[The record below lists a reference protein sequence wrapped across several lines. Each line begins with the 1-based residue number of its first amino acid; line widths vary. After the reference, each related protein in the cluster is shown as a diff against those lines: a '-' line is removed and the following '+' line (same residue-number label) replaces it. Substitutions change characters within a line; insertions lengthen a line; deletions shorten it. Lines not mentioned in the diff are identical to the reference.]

1 MALVVERPRIA
12 RTLPEVRGALAR
24 RRRRV
29 RTQSLNI
36 AQTAIAAS
44 AAWALASFVNAKPF
58 FAPVSAVVSL
68 GVARG
73 RRTTRAIELALGVAV
88 GIAVADLIVLA
99 LGTGTLVIALVVALS
114 MMAALLLGAGNIL
127 VNQAA
132 VSAILIATIQPPSHG
147 VSPTRFIDALIG
159 GAVALLV
166 GQVLFPRD
174 PMRAMGK
181 AARPVLEDLALGLRT
196 AADALRDGDV
206 QRAERALEIVR
217 AVNDDITAFFDAVT
231 MERET
236 HPVYRD
242 PRRARERLPVYAE
255 AARQLDFAVRNT
267 RVLARR
273 VVATVRR
280 HGPQPEP
287 VAEALELL
295 ADSVEALER
304 VLEEPGHEVESRRLA
319 LRAAA
324 KATSVLPED
333 PPMSTVV
340 VIGQIRS
347 TALDLLQGSGL
358 SADEAQRALD
368 AAADAE
374 EPPTEVAMRTT
385 ERG

>member
-1 MALVVERPRIA
+1 M
-12 RTLPEVRGALAR
+12 PEVRGALAR
-24 RRRRV
+24 RRNRLRANA
-29 RTQSLNI
+29 LNI
-36 AQTAIAAS
+36 AQTAVAAS
-44 AAWALASFVNAKPF
+44 AAWALAGFVNARPF
-58 FAPVSAVVSL
+58 FAPVSAVISL

-73 RRTTRAIELALGVAV
+73 RRTTRAIELVLGVAV

-114 MMAALLLGAGNIL
+114 MLAALLLGAGNIL

-147 VSPTRFIDALIG
+147 IAPTRFIDALIG

-181 AARPVLEDLALGLRT
+181 AARPVLQDLALGLHT

-217 AVNDDITAFFDAVT
+217 AVDDDVAAFFDAVT
-231 MERET
+231 SARET
-236 HPVYRD
+236 HPVY
-242 PRRARERLPVYAE
+242 PGTRRARERLPVYAE

-287 VAEALELL
+287 VAEALDLL
-295 ADSVEALER
+295 AAGVQALES
-304 VLEEPGHEVESRRLA
+304 VLEEGGHEVEARRLA

-324 KATSVLPED
+324 RATSVLSGD
-333 PPMSTVV
+333 LPMSTVV

-347 TALDLLQGSGL
+347 TAIDLLQGSGL
-358 SADEAQRALD
+358 SADEAHSALD

-374 EPPTEVAMRTT
+374 ESPTEVAVRTT
-385 ERG
+385 QPATD